1 MSTHVEES
9 VEVNLPVSTVYN
21 QWTQFEEFPQFMS
34 GVTSVTQLSDDRLEW
49 VAEIAGVRRR
59 WEAKVLEQIPERKVA
74 WAATEGATNAG
85 AVTFQD
91 LGGRTLVHLSLEY
104 EPEGLVEKVGDKLNV
119 VENRAKGDLARFKNF
134 VESEGYA
141 TGAWRGSVN
150 TGGTEG
156 TPSVDDA
163 DTSRGDQGK
172 AGVSGKA
179 VAAGLGVAAAAAATA
194 AGVAAAGKSSQST
207 TTPVE
212 RMESVEVAQAEVP
225 AVTPARTLVS
235 RPRPGSSP
243 MRRPARS
250 SKTPR
255 TGQETQTTVGR
266 SHRPIAEASR
276 CNGTSI
282 TSKAPSISATTLR
295 LTPATPPN
303 EASIPCAGVCR
314 RVGDI

>member
-9 VEVNLPVSTVYN
+9 VDVNLPVSTVYN

-59 WEAKVLEQIPERKVA
+59 WQAKVLEQIPERKVA

-104 EPEGLVEKVGDKLNV
+104 EPEGLVEKVGDRLNV
-119 VENRAKGDLARFKNF
+119 VENRAKGDLARFKSF

-150 TGGTEG
+150 TGGTEARPASM
-156 TPSVDDA
+156 TPTPPVATGGKQVCPVKLWPQGSA
-163 DTSRGDQGK
+163 SQPPRRPRLRGLPLLAEAASPRRPRSSRWNPSRWHRPRSRPSRLL
-172 AGVSGKA
+172 AP
-179 VAAGLGVAAAAAATA
+179 LG
-194 AGVAAAGKSSQST
+194 
-207 TTPVE
+207 
-212 RMESVEVAQAEVP
+212 
-225 AVTPARTLVS
+225 S

-255 TGQETQTTVGR
+255 TGQETRTTVSRFKAQIVGRRKQPRTTRPPHAPTPGPRSSGR
-266 SHRPIAEASR
+266 SS
-276 CNGTSI
+276 T
-282 TSKAPSISATTLR
+282 APR
-295 LTPATPPN
+295 L
-303 EASIPCAGVCR
+303 S
-314 RVGDI
+314 